1 MKPWAAGWTA
11 AVLAGC
17 APAPAPESRVSAVA
31 SMAPDAWAASREARA
46 GVDRDWIERF
56 GDRRLSRL
64 VGVATTNSY
73 NLRAAEERL
82 RRAAAVA
89 RQAGAALKPQMDA
102 SLHGSRSEQKF
113 VGFPFGAG
121 GIPSSISNSFGA
133 SLDVNWELDV
143 WGRLRAGQAA
153 AIADAQAQAA
163 DLAAARTSLASQIAK
178 AWFAAAEAA
187 EQVALAETELKVRK
201 DTVEAVRG
209 RFELALFEE
218 GGSASQLRLVETEL
232 STARANLAFW
242 EGERERV
249 RRQLDILAGR
259 YPDGSQAG
267 PGTLPRIPSQPPAGL
282 PSELLLR
289 RPDILAAERRFAA
302 AGRRER
308 AAHLARFPS
317 FALTGSL
324 GTTTNRLREVLD
336 SDFGVWSMG
345 AGVAAPIL
353 DGRRL
358 LEGERIARS
367 DERQALAVLQQTVL
381 DAFGEVEQ
389 ALVADRFLAR
399 RIDALEE
406 ATRLSADASLAA
418 GEDYVGGSGDVLT
431 LLSAQSRRIQ
441 AASQLVT
448 VRRLRLDNRINLHLA
463 LGGDFRPRGK

>member
-1 MKPWAAGWTA
+1 
-11 AVLAGC
+11 
-17 APAPAPESRVSAVA
+17 
-31 SMAPDAWAASREARA
+31 
-46 GVDRDWIERF
+46 DRDWIERF

-102 SLHGSRSEQKF
+102 SLRGSRSEQKF

-418 GEDYVGGSGDVLT
+418 GEDYVGGSGNVLT